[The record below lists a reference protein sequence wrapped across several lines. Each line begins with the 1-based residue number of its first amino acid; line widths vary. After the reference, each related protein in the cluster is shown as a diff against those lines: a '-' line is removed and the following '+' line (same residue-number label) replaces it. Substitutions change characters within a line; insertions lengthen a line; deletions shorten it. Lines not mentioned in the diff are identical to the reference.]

1 MRSSLP
7 TSAPAVSSRP
17 VMTRRGPVRVPDEE
31 GHERQIE
38 HEVWLPQDFPFTG
51 PVRPVDPLPGPQWH
65 MEHTG
70 HLCLYPTDPGSLPD
84 WDDAQALLER
94 VAGWYVEHH
103 AGWPSDPGDLDLDR
117 YFPGKDTGILV
128 VYEGSLANLTGR
140 RLDVTPL
147 AGLSDVYKLARGRQL
162 SVDSNGHRRTRQAK
176 RKPTTGAPAS
186 TSGRW
191 KNRSTT
197 GPPSASTSMRAPAAS
212 SSDWPGNWHRHRP
225 CSLRASGPLRPQSG
239 RRRVAPVALFEPD
252 A

>member
-1 MRSSLP
+1 
-7 TSAPAVSSRP
+7 
-17 VMTRRGPVRVPDEE
+17 
-31 GHERQIE
+31 
-38 HEVWLPQDFPFTG
+38 
-51 PVRPVDPLPGPQWH
+51 

-162 SVDSNGHRRTRQAK
+162 SVDSNGHRRRDK
-176 RKPTTGAPAS
+176 RSKADYWGACVNLGTLEEPV
-186 TSGRW
+186 
-191 KNRSTT
+191 N
-197 GPPSASTSMRAPAAS
+197 
-212 SSDWPGNWHRHRP
+212 DWPSISQHLDAGTRGKLLRLARELGPGIVLVRYGRQVLSGHKVGAAALRLSLSSNRTPEVEALPVEDRTSAVANRRGTDWERLHEGAHRP
-225 CSLRASGPLRPQSG
+225 GWLRSYRLLLGREPGNG
-239 RRRVAPVALFEPD
+239 RRWGARPGGW
-252 A
+252 